1 MRVVIVEDEI
11 RIREGL
17 EKLLLKEAERYQVV
31 GLAEDGKEGL
41 ELILREK
48 PDLVIADIRMP
59 FMDGLEMLTAVRAAG
74 LISKAIILSAY
85 SEFAYAQQAIK
96 LGVSEYL
103 LKPIVVDELMQALL
117 GIKAQLEEQKN
128 GVMTNAR
135 RMIPQL
141 LESVTHSQTAAL
153 YQKQAGL
160 LVGKARKIT
169 QQHYHEGITL
179 NEIADKLSVTPEYLG
194 TQIHKELGITFGTM
208 MRALRI
214 NKAKELLLS
223 TDMKLYEIA
232 EAVGYQDPKYFARV
246 FQSDIGVMPLEF
258 RKLHKL
264 H

>member
-1 MRVVIVEDEI
+1 MRVAIVEDEI

-17 EKLLLKEAERYQVV
+17 EKLLLKEAGRYQVV

-41 ELILREK
+41 DLILREK

-59 FMDGLEMLTAVRAAG
+59 FMDGIEMLTAIRAAG
-74 LISKAIILSAY
+74 LMTKAIVLSAY
-85 SEFAYAQQAIK
+85 SEFAYAQQAMK

-103 LKPIVVDELMQALL
+103 LKPIVVDELTQALL
-117 GIKAQLEEQKN
+117 GIEAQLRDQKN
-128 GVMTNAR
+128 G
-135 RMIPQL
+135 IIKL

-153 YQKQAGL
+153 YEKQAGL
-160 LVGKARKIT
+160 LVSKARKIA
-169 QQHYHEGITL
+169 QQYYHEGITL
-179 NEIADKLSVTPEYLG
+179 NEIAEKLSVTPEYLG

-232 EAVGYQDPKYFARV
+232 EAVGYQEPKYFARV